1 MSNYIGIDLGTTYS
15 AVATIDATGR
25 PKIIE
30 NNGKSITPSCVM
42 LENDKL
48 IVGEIP
54 EKRYGMPGFDV
65 GARFKRYMGEE
76 HTTQL
81 GSKSFT
87 PTDLSAAVL
96 KEMLNIAKSQL
107 GEVSEAV
114 ITIPANV
121 MQEARDAT
129 LHAAGKAGIKVNYI
143 INEPTAAALFYGHQE
158 GDALNGYYAVYDL
171 GGGTFDVS
179 IVKAENNNIEVI
191 ATEGVLKLGG
201 DDFDKT
207 LRDLFKHKFQE
218 MTSKEAQDEDVP
230 LSKMAELKVQL
241 SEKDK
246 VLFLINGEVIEVTR
260 TEFEEKISSLINQ
273 AEFLCETA
281 LEHADLA
288 ISDLKAVYLAGGST
302 RIPAVMRSIKKVFD
316 KEPIGSENVD
326 EVVALGAA
334 LYAAMKSSGEHL
346 SSAQSASIKKLKVS
360 EIATYFFGT
369 LSLSYNSTKNTEEL
383 GNSLIISKGEKIPCS
398 RTEKFSTIIEGQT
411 AINCTVTKSGSPETD
426 PRFVSTVWE
435 GTLDLPDGRPA
446 GMEIEVTYSFDEN
459 GMMHCK
465 FLDVE
470 SGRLTEVDLD
480 NSSEKQSASEIDKF
494 LVE

>member
-15 AVATIDATGR
+15 AVATIDATGI

-48 IVGEIP
+48 IVGDIP
-54 EKRYGMPGFDV
+54 ETRYGMRGFDV
-65 GARFKRYMGEE
+65 GARFKRHMGEE

-81 GSKSFT
+81 GSRSFT

-96 KEMLNIAKSQL
+96 KEMLKIAENQL

-114 ITIPANV
+114 ITIPANF

-129 LHAAGKAGIKVNYI
+129 LQAAEKAGIKVNYI

-158 GDALNGYYAVYDL
+158 GTALNGYYAVYDM

-179 IVKAENNNIEVI
+179 IVKAENNNIDVI
-191 ATEGVLKLGG
+191 ASEGVAKLGG
-201 DDFDKT
+201 DDFDKA
-207 LRDLFKHKFQE
+207 LRDLFKQKFQE
-218 MTSKEAQDEDVP
+218 MTSEEAQDEDVP
-230 LSKMAELKVQL
+230 LSKMAELKVRL
-241 SEKDK
+241 SERDK
-246 VLFLINGEVIEVTR
+246 VPHLINGELIEVTK
-260 TEFEEKISSLINQ
+260 TEFEERISSLINQ

-281 LEHADLA
+281 LEQADLQV
-288 ISDLKAVYLAGGST
+288 SDLKAIYLAGGST
-302 RIPAVMRSIKKVFD
+302 RVPAVMRSIKKVFH

-369 LSLSYNSTKNTEEL
+369 ISLTYNQAKNSEEL
-383 GNSLIISKGEKIPCS
+383 SNSLIISKGEKIPCS
-398 RTEKFSTIIEGQT
+398 KTKQFATISENQT
-411 AINCTVTKSGSPETD
+411 AINCIVTKSGSPETD

-435 GTLDLPDGRPA
+435 GDMELPEGRPA
-446 GMEIEVTYSFDEN
+446 GMKIEVTYSFDEN

>member
-15 AVATIDATGR
+15 AVATIDATGI

-54 EKRYGMPGFDV
+54 ETRYGMRGFDV
-65 GARFKRYMGEE
+65 GARFKRHMGEE

-81 GSKSFT
+81 GSRSFT

-96 KEMLNIAKSQL
+96 KEMLKIAENQL
-107 GEVSEAV
+107 GEISEAV
-114 ITIPANV
+114 ITIPANF

-129 LHAAGKAGIKVNYI
+129 LQAAQKAGINVNYI

-158 GDALNGYYAVYDL
+158 GAALNGYYAVYDL

-179 IVKAENNNIEVI
+179 IVKAENNNIDVI
-191 ATEGVLKLGG
+191 ATQGVAKLGG
-201 DDFDKT
+201 DDFDKI
-207 LRDLFKHKFQE
+207 LRDLFKQKLQE
-218 MTSKEAQDEDVP
+218 MTSEEAQDEDVP
-230 LSKMAELKVQL
+230 LSKMAELKVKL
-241 SEKDK
+241 SERQKAPH
-246 VLFLINGEVIEVTR
+246 VINGEVIEVSR
-260 TEFEEKISSLINQ
+260 VEFEEKISPLINQ
-273 AEFLCETA
+273 AELLCETVM
-281 LEHADLA
+281 EEADLQV
-288 ISDLKAVYLAGGST
+288 SDLQAVYLAGGST
-302 RIPAVMRSIKKVFD
+302 RVPAVMRSIKKVFQ

-334 LYAAMKSSGEHL
+334 LYAAMKSTGEHL

-369 LSLSYNSTKNTEEL
+369 LSVSYNSTKNSEEL
-383 GNSLIISKGEKIPCS
+383 NNSLIISKGEKIPCA
-398 RTEKFSTIIEGQT
+398 RTEKFATRYEGQT

-435 GTLDLPDGRPA
+435 GDLELPENRPA